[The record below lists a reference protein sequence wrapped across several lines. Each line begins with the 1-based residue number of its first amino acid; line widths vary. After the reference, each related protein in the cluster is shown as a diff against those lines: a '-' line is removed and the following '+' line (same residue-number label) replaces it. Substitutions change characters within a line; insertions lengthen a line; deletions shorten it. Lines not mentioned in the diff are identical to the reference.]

1 MADLATLAIQVTS
14 NGMKQA
20 STELNNLEKASLKAE
35 KSAQSL
41 ANCVGRLTRI
51 LELSGVGIGIKALFD
66 VADKMKSMENQVR
79 FATKSVEEF
88 NQVQQQLFGIAQ
100 NTRASL
106 ESTTQLYVRASQ
118 AVKSYGYS
126 QQQVL
131 KFTETIN
138 KAMAVGGVGAQ
149 EQASAL
155 LQLSQALGS
164 GKLQGDEFRSIA
176 EAAPI
181 ILDTLSTYLGK
192 SREEVKKLATEGKL
206 TSKIIFEAFAGGV
219 KDIEAKFT
227 QMPISFGG
235 AMQQLQNAAMKT
247 VADLDSAFKI
257 TQSLGEAISFLAKNT
272 DYLVSAGLIVLV
284 AHLGKYVTTATFA
297 KIQTHQQAVANLEV
311 ARTTHQKAA
320 AELAAAQANMRA
332 LTASMALAQSEKT
345 RIAIRAQ
352 IAQQAKLITALA
364 NGEATAMRNLAAAT
378 GQASIAKNAATVAA
392 NGLRSA
398 MALLGGPAGV
408 IMLAAGALFYF
419 YQKSKEAEQAALD
432 TEAANQRLNQSYQNL
447 SQAKLADT
455 LREQIALMKNYE
467 EQIQSIY
474 TQISTLQTSDGLA
487 GFYSESTLKELDEL
501 NDKLKQI
508 QENKNIDFSVLKN
521 QLTELGLKF
530 VEGGQSLDA
539 FRDKA
544 QLMGVSAE
552 MLNEI
557 MNEQSF
563 QISAVEAQFRAMF
576 PQIDSTKISY
586 DGLTIS
592 VGNFSIAA
600 DIASAKALQLS
611 GALGTI
617 VKTALMAAGAVAN
630 LNGVAG
636 GVDSISDEAAKMI
649 KRNSMLMK
657 IAELE
662 RKGDKKGANKVK
674 AEMQLEGV
682 EMDEASRAA
691 VIQSYESLY
700 NSQDL
705 TKEHRKGKKE
715 KNGNDWKN
723 YLNELERANADGLAR
738 IALEQDRSMREML
751 EKAKKA
757 GASHAEIE
765 KAKMLITERYAKE
778 RMEIAEKYVPSLK
791 FEEELKDQIK
801 EIDELQKLN
810 LITTEQASLAKEA
823 LAGKYQPV
831 VEIQQQYINQL
842 REIEALKQA
851 GVLSKPQ
858 AEVAAEKAKWDA
870 GTQKAKIAGK
880 NAVSPYE
887 KWKSEF
893 DPMQAIQNEQAS
905 KLAEVQSMYDQH
917 LIQYEDFINAKAQI
931 DAKATA
937 DTHQLFM
944 NSISGFG
951 SAIDTMLGV
960 MKNAGQEQS
969 GIYRT
974 MFAMSKAF
982 AIAESILNLNRAITQ
997 AMSDQTA
1004 ITPAQKFANMAAI
1017 ASAGASLIS
1026 NIQSVSLG
1034 GMAHSGIDNVP
1045 KEGTWLLDK
1054 GERVVDSR
1062 TNQDLKTF
1070 LSNANR
1076 GGASGQRSAIN
1087 VKIINNGQ
1095 PVEAKVSS
1103 EETVDGNIQMTVELL
1118 KKMDQIAD
1126 QRYRRNQLND
1136 LRTGGTLSK

>member
-1 MADLATLAIQVTS
+1 MADLATLAIKIETD
-14 NGMKQA
+14 GA
-20 STELNNLEKASLKAE
+20 SKVQNDLSKIEQSAKKTEKASDSLAKSINNLKRLLAVAGLVGGVSAYLDMAE
-35 KSAQSL
+35 KMQSMNAQLKFVTNS
-41 ANCVGRLTRI
+41 
-51 LELSGVGIGIKALFD
+51 
-66 VADKMKSMENQVR
+66 QY
-79 FATKSVEEF
+79 EF
-88 NQVQQQLFGIAQ
+88 NNAQKELFAIAQ
-100 NTRASL
+100 NTRASF
-106 ESTTQLYVRASQ
+106 ESTTQLYIKSSQ
-118 AVKSYGYS
+118 ALKDYGYA
-126 QQQVL
+126 QKDIL

-164 GKLQGDEFRSIA
+164 GQLQGDEFKTIA
-176 EAAPI
+176 ESAPI
-181 ILDTLSTYLGK
+181 ILDTIAEYMGK
-192 SREEVKKLATEGKL
+192 SRAEVKKLASEGKITADL
-206 TSKIIFEAFAGGV
+206 LFNAFNGSSAKITE
-219 KDIEAKFT
+219 KFN
-227 QMPISFGG
+227 QMPLTFGG
-235 AMQQLQNAAMKT
+235 AMQQLQNATLKFIG
-247 VADLDSAFKI
+247 DLDSANGLSGI
-257 TQSLGEAISFLAKNT
+257 LAQAISFLAQNF
-272 DYLVSAGLIVLV
+272 DV
-284 AHLGKYVTTATFA
+284 LGKALIYATGAYIAFNAVAFAQNFA
-297 KIQTHQQAVANLEV
+297 K
-311 ARTTHQKAA
+311 
-320 AELAAAQANMRA
+320 
-332 LTASMALAQSEKT
+332 
-345 RIAIRAQ
+345 
-352 IAQQAKLITALA
+352 
-364 NGEATAMRNLAAAT
+364 AT
-378 GQASIAKNAATVAA
+378 GGVGLLSSAFGYLTTMTRGATVAMMA
-392 NGLRSA
+392 NPIGLLTTAIIGAAFVFDAFISDIEVGAATFDATWGDVATAVWGDFKDLTSDAADWLVTQWDKATASA
-398 MALLGGPAGV
+398 ASSFSSLGVDIGSVWETVQSITKTLINSIIGLFVGAYQAIVLAWNNFPAAMENLGVMAVNALVDLVQKGINSIIQLIKLPIELLNRASSTFGGGNLIDTSGWKAS
-408 IMLAAGALFYF
+408 LDDFKLKA
-419 YQKSKEAEQAALD
+419 SREAQEVG
-432 TEAANQRLNQSYQNL
+432 QSI
-447 SQAKLADT
+447 SQAFADSITTDYIGNAVNSVSDYIDGAAVRGQLKRKL
-455 LREQIALMKNYE
+455 E
-467 EQIQSIY
+467 ES
-474 TQISTLQTSDGLA
+474 LP
-487 GFYSESTLKELDEL
+487 
-501 NDKLKQI
+501 
-508 QENKNIDFSVLKN
+508 ENQV
-521 QLTELGLKF
+521 
-530 VEGGQSLDA
+530 
-539 FRDKA
+539 
-544 QLMGVSAE
+544 MGS
-552 MLNEI
+552 
-557 MNEQSF
+557 
-563 QISAVEAQFRAMF
+563 
-576 PQIDSTKISY
+576 STK
-586 DGLTIS
+586 
-592 VGNFSIAA
+592 
-600 DIASAKALQLS
+600 KALS
-611 GALGTI
+611 ETE
-617 VKTALMAAGAVAN
+617 KK
-630 LNGVAG
+630 
-636 GVDSISDEAAKMI
+636 D
-649 KRNSMLMK
+649 NS
-657 IAELE
+657 
-662 RKGDKKGANKVK
+662 
-674 AEMQLEGV
+674 
-682 EMDEASRAA
+682 AS
-691 VIQSYESLY
+691 
-700 NSQDL
+700 
-705 TKEHRKGKKE
+705 
-715 KNGNDWKN
+715 DWKS

-791 FEEELKDQIK
+791 FEKELKDQIK

-810 LITTEQASLAKEA
+810 LITTEQAGLAKEA

-951 SAIDTMLGV
+951 SALDTMMGV
-960 MKNAGQEQS
+960 MRNAGKEQS
-969 GIYRT
+969 SLYRT

-982 AIAESILNLNRAITQ
+982 AIADSIVKIQQGIANAAANPFPMNIA
-997 AMSDQTA
+997 AMATVAAETA
-1004 ITPAQKFANMAAI
+1004 SIV
-1017 ASAGASLIS
+1017 S

>member
-1 MADLATLAIQVTS
+1 MADLATLAIKIETE
-14 NGMKQA
+14 GA
-20 STELNNLEKASLKAE
+20 SKAQNDLSKIEQSAKKTEKASDSLAKSINNLKRLLAVAGLAGGLSAYLDMAE
-35 KSAQSL
+35 KMQSMNAQLKFVTNS
-41 ANCVGRLTRI
+41 
-51 LELSGVGIGIKALFD
+51 
-66 VADKMKSMENQVR
+66 QY
-79 FATKSVEEF
+79 EF
-88 NQVQQQLFGIAQ
+88 NNAQKELFAIAQ
-100 NTRASL
+100 NTRASF
-106 ESTTQLYVRASQ
+106 ESTTQLYIKSSQ
-118 AVKSYGYS
+118 ALKDYGYA
-126 QQQVL
+126 QKDIL

-164 GKLQGDEFRSIA
+164 GQLQGDEFKTIA
-176 EAAPI
+176 ESAPI
-181 ILDTLSTYLGK
+181 ILDTIAEYMGK
-192 SREEVKKLATEGKL
+192 SRAEVKKLASEGKITADL
-206 TSKIIFEAFAGGV
+206 LFNAFNGSSAKITE
-219 KDIEAKFT
+219 KFN
-227 QMPISFGG
+227 QMPLTFGG
-235 AMQQLQNAAMKT
+235 AMQQLQNATLKFIG
-247 VADLDSAFKI
+247 DLDSANGLSGMLA
-257 TQSLGEAISFLAKNT
+257 QAISFLAQNF
-272 DYLVSAGLIVLV
+272 DV
-284 AHLGKYVTTATFA
+284 LGKALIYATGAYIAFN
-297 KIQTHQQAVANLEV
+297 AVAFAQNFTKATSGVGLLSSAFGYLTTMIRGATV
-311 ARTTHQKAA
+311 AMM
-320 AELAAAQANMRA
+320 ANPIG
-332 LTASMALAQSEKT
+332 L
-345 RIAIRAQ
+345 
-352 IAQQAKLITALA
+352 LITAIIGAAFVFDAFISDIEVGAATFDATWGDVATTVWEDFKELTSDA
-364 NGEATAMRNLAAAT
+364 ADWLVTQWDKATASAASSFSSLGVDIGSVWETVQSITKTLINSITGLFVGAYQAIVLAWNNFPAAMENLAVLA
-378 GQASIAKNAATVAA
+378 I
-392 NGLRSA
+392 NGLIGLTEKGINKLVELIKTPIDMINEA
-398 MALLGGPAGV
+398 MKYFGGEGFDTSGFKV
-408 IMLAAGALFYF
+408 DFSGFKL
-419 YQKSKEAEQAALD
+419 EASS
-432 TEAANQRLNQSYQNL
+432 EAKAVGQSI
-447 SQAKLADT
+447 SQAFAD
-455 LREQIALMKNYE
+455 
-467 EQIQSIY
+467 SITTDY
-474 TQISTLQTSDGLA
+474 IGNAVNSVSDYIDGA
-487 GFYSESTLKELDEL
+487 AVRGRLKRQLDETAS
-501 NDKLKQI
+501 DDQGTQSPAKKT
-508 QENKNIDFSVLKN
+508 
-521 QLTELGLKF
+521 LTGNNN
-530 VEGGQSLDA
+530 
-539 FRDKA
+539 
-544 QLMGVSAE
+544 SA
-552 MLNEI
+552 
-557 MNEQSF
+557 S
-563 QISAVEAQFRAMF
+563 
-576 PQIDSTKISY
+576 
-586 DGLTIS
+586 
-592 VGNFSIAA
+592 
-600 DIASAKALQLS
+600 
-611 GALGTI
+611 
-617 VKTALMAAGAVAN
+617 
-630 LNGVAG
+630 
-636 GVDSISDEAAKMI
+636 
-649 KRNSMLMK
+649 
-657 IAELE
+657 
-662 RKGDKKGANKVK
+662 
-674 AEMQLEGV
+674 
-682 EMDEASRAA
+682 
-691 VIQSYESLY
+691 
-700 NSQDL
+700 
-705 TKEHRKGKKE
+705 
-715 KNGNDWKN
+715 DWKN

-810 LITTEQASLAKEA
+810 LITTEQAGLAKEA

-851 GVLSKPQ
+851 GVLSEPQ
-858 AEVAAEKAKWDA
+858 AEVAAEKAKWDN
-870 GTQKAKIAGK
+870 GTQKAKIAGE

-887 KWKSEF
+887 KWKAEF

-917 LIQYEDFINAKAQI
+917 LIQYEDFVNAKAQI

-1004 ITPAQKFANMAAI
+1004 ITPAQKFANMAAV

-1076 GGASGQRSAIN
+1076 GGASGQRSVIN

>member
-1 MADLATLAIQVTS
+1 MADLATLAIKIETEGTS
-14 NGMKQA
+14 KAQNDLSKIEQSA
-20 STELNNLEKASLKAE
+20 KRTEKASDSLAKSINNLKRLLAVAGLAGGLSAYLDMAE
-35 KSAQSL
+35 KMQSMNAQLKFVTNS
-41 ANCVGRLTRI
+41 
-51 LELSGVGIGIKALFD
+51 
-66 VADKMKSMENQVR
+66 QY
-79 FATKSVEEF
+79 EF
-88 NQVQQQLFGIAQ
+88 NNAQKELFAIAQ
-100 NTRASL
+100 NTRASF
-106 ESTTQLYVRASQ
+106 ESTTQLYIKSSQ
-118 AVKSYGYS
+118 ALKDYGYA
-126 QQQVL
+126 QKDIL

-164 GKLQGDEFRSIA
+164 GQLQGDEFKTIA
-176 EAAPI
+176 ESAPI
-181 ILDTLSTYLGK
+181 ILDTIAEYMGK
-192 SREEVKKLATEGKL
+192 SRAEVKKLASEGKITADL
-206 TSKIIFEAFAGGV
+206 LFNAFNGSSAKITE
-219 KDIEAKFT
+219 KFN
-227 QMPISFGG
+227 QMPLTFGG
-235 AMQQLQNAAMKT
+235 AMQQLQNATLKFIG
-247 VADLDSAFKI
+247 DLDSANGLSGMLA
-257 TQSLGEAISFLAKNT
+257 QAISFLAQNFDVLGKALIYATGAYIAFNAVAFAQNFAKATGGVGLLSSAFGYLTTMMRGTTVAMMANPLGLLTVAIAGAAFAFDAFISDVEVGAATFDATWGDVATAVWDDFKDLTSDAADWLVTQWDKATASAASSFSSLGVDIGSVWETVQSITKTLINSIIGLFVGAYQAIVLAWNNFPAAMENLGVMAVNALVDLVQKGINSIIQLIKLPIELLNRASSTFGGGNLIDTSGWKASLDDFKLKASREAEVVGQSISQAFADSITT
-272 DYLVSAGLIVLV
+272 DYIGNAVNSVSDYIDGAAVRGQLKRKLEESLPENQVMGSSTKKALSET
-284 AHLGKYVTTATFA
+284 GK
-297 KIQTHQQAVANLEV
+297 K
-311 ARTTHQKAA
+311 
-320 AELAAAQANMRA
+320 
-332 LTASMALAQSEKT
+332 
-345 RIAIRAQ
+345 
-352 IAQQAKLITALA
+352 
-364 NGEATAMRNLAAAT
+364 
-378 GQASIAKNAATVAA
+378 
-392 NGLRSA
+392 
-398 MALLGGPAGV
+398 
-408 IMLAAGALFYF
+408 
-419 YQKSKEAEQAALD
+419 KS
-432 TEAANQRLNQSYQNL
+432 
-447 SQAKLADT
+447 
-455 LREQIALMKNYE
+455 
-467 EQIQSIY
+467 
-474 TQISTLQTSDGLA
+474 
-487 GFYSESTLKELDEL
+487 
-501 NDKLKQI
+501 
-508 QENKNIDFSVLKN
+508 NKN
-521 QLTELGLKF
+521 
-530 VEGGQSLDA
+530 
-539 FRDKA
+539 
-544 QLMGVSAE
+544 SA
-552 MLNEI
+552 
-557 MNEQSF
+557 S
-563 QISAVEAQFRAMF
+563 
-576 PQIDSTKISY
+576 
-586 DGLTIS
+586 
-592 VGNFSIAA
+592 
-600 DIASAKALQLS
+600 
-611 GALGTI
+611 
-617 VKTALMAAGAVAN
+617 
-630 LNGVAG
+630 
-636 GVDSISDEAAKMI
+636 
-649 KRNSMLMK
+649 
-657 IAELE
+657 
-662 RKGDKKGANKVK
+662 
-674 AEMQLEGV
+674 
-682 EMDEASRAA
+682 
-691 VIQSYESLY
+691 
-700 NSQDL
+700 
-705 TKEHRKGKKE
+705 
-715 KNGNDWKN
+715 DWKN
-723 YLNELERANADGLAR
+723 HLNELERANADGLAR

-810 LITTEQASLAKEA
+810 LITTEQAGLAKEA

>member
-1 MADLATLAIQVTS
+1 MADLATLAIKIETE
-14 NGMKQA
+14 GA
-20 STELNNLEKASLKAE
+20 SRASADLSKVEQSAKNTEKAADNLTRAMGNLKRILAIAGLAGGLSAYLDMAERMQSLNAQLKFVTNSQYE
-35 KSAQSL
+35 FNSAQK
-41 ANCVGRLTRI
+41 
-51 LELSGVGIGIKALFD
+51 EL
-66 VADKMKSMENQVR
+66 
-79 FATKSVEEF
+79 FA
-88 NQVQQQLFGIAQ
+88 IAQ

-106 ESTTQLYVRASQ
+106 ESTTQLYIKSSQ
-118 AVKSYGYS
+118 ALKDYGYA
-126 QQQVL
+126 QKDIL
-131 KFTETIN
+131 TFTETIN
-138 KAMAVGGVGAQ
+138 KAMAVGGVKPQ

-164 GKLQGDEFRSIA
+164 GKLQGDEFRSIS

-181 ILDTLSTYLGK
+181 ILDTLAEYMGK
-192 SREEVKKLATEGKL
+192 SRDEVRKLASEGKL
-206 TSKIIFEAFAGGV
+206 TADLLFNAFNGSSAKITE
-219 KDIEAKFT
+219 KFN
-227 QMPISFGG
+227 QMPLTFGG
-235 AMQQLQNAAMKT
+235 AMQQLQNATLKFIG
-247 VADLDSAFKI
+247 DLDSANGLSGMLA
-257 TQSLGEAISFLAKNT
+257 QAISFLAQNF
-272 DYLVSAGLIVLV
+272 DV
-284 AHLGKYVTTATFA
+284 LGKALIYATGAYIAFNAVAFAQNFA
-297 KIQTHQQAVANLEV
+297 K
-311 ARTTHQKAA
+311 
-320 AELAAAQANMRA
+320 
-332 LTASMALAQSEKT
+332 
-345 RIAIRAQ
+345 
-352 IAQQAKLITALA
+352 
-364 NGEATAMRNLAAAT
+364 AT
-378 GQASIAKNAATVAA
+378 GGVGLLSSAFGYLTTMIRGATVAMMA
-392 NGLRSA
+392 NPIELLTTAIIGAAFVFDAFISDIEVGAATFDATWGDVATAVWDDFKDLTSDAADWLVTQWDKATASAASSFSSLGVDIGSVWETVQSITKTLINSIIGLFVGA
-398 MALLGGPAGV
+398 YQAIVLAWNNFPATMENLGVMAVNALVDLVQKGINSIIQLIKLPIELLNRASSTFGGGNLIDTSGWKAS
-408 IMLAAGALFYF
+408 LDDFKLKA
-419 YQKSKEAEQAALD
+419 SREAEVVG
-432 TEAANQRLNQSYQNL
+432 QSI
-447 SQAKLADT
+447 SQAFADSIT
-455 LREQIALMKNYE
+455 TDYIGNAVNSVSDYIDGAAVRGRLKRQLDETASDDQGT
-467 EQIQSIY
+467 QSPAKK
-474 TQISTLQTSDGLA
+474 TLA
-487 GFYSESTLKELDEL
+487 G
-501 NDKLKQI
+501 N
-508 QENKNIDFSVLKN
+508 NN
-521 QLTELGLKF
+521 
-530 VEGGQSLDA
+530 
-539 FRDKA
+539 
-544 QLMGVSAE
+544 SA
-552 MLNEI
+552 
-557 MNEQSF
+557 S
-563 QISAVEAQFRAMF
+563 
-576 PQIDSTKISY
+576 
-586 DGLTIS
+586 
-592 VGNFSIAA
+592 
-600 DIASAKALQLS
+600 
-611 GALGTI
+611 
-617 VKTALMAAGAVAN
+617 
-630 LNGVAG
+630 
-636 GVDSISDEAAKMI
+636 
-649 KRNSMLMK
+649 
-657 IAELE
+657 
-662 RKGDKKGANKVK
+662 
-674 AEMQLEGV
+674 
-682 EMDEASRAA
+682 
-691 VIQSYESLY
+691 
-700 NSQDL
+700 
-705 TKEHRKGKKE
+705 
-715 KNGNDWKN
+715 DWKN

-810 LITTEQASLAKEA
+810 LITTEQAGLAKEA

-1103 EETVDGNIQMTVELL
+1103 EETVDGNIQMTV
-1118 KKMDQIAD
+1118 
-1126 QRYRRNQLND
+1126 
-1136 LRTGGTLSK
+1136 

>member
-1 MADLATLAIQVTS
+1 MADLATLAIKIETE
-14 NGMKQA
+14 GA
-20 STELNNLEKASLKAE
+20 SKVQNDLSKIEQSAKKTEKASDSLAKSINNLKRLLAVAGLAGGVSAYLDMAE
-35 KSAQSL
+35 KMQSMNAQLKFVTNS
-41 ANCVGRLTRI
+41 
-51 LELSGVGIGIKALFD
+51 
-66 VADKMKSMENQVR
+66 QY
-79 FATKSVEEF
+79 EF
-88 NQVQQQLFGIAQ
+88 NNAQKELFAIAQ
-100 NTRASL
+100 NTRASF
-106 ESTTQLYVRASQ
+106 ESTTQLYIKSSQ
-118 AVKSYGYS
+118 ALKDYGYA
-126 QQQVL
+126 QKDIL

-138 KAMAVGGVGAQ
+138 KAMAVGGVGAK

-164 GKLQGDEFRSIA
+164 GQLQGDEFKTIA
-176 EAAPI
+176 ESAPI
-181 ILDTLSTYLGK
+181 ILDTIAEYMGK
-192 SREEVKKLATEGKL
+192 SRAEVKKLASEGKITADL
-206 TSKIIFEAFAGGV
+206 LFNAFNGSSAKITE
-219 KDIEAKFT
+219 KFN
-227 QMPISFGG
+227 QMPLTFGG
-235 AMQQLQNAAMKT
+235 AMQQLQNATLKFIG
-247 VADLDSAFKI
+247 DLDKANGVSGMLAQGISLIAQHFEILAKALIYATGAYIAFNAVAFAQNFTKATGGVGLLSSAF
-257 TQSLGEAISFLAKNT
+257 G
-272 DYLVSAGLIVLV
+272 YL
-284 AHLGKYVTTATFA
+284 TTM
-297 KIQTHQQAVANLEV
+297 
-311 ARTTHQKAA
+311 
-320 AELAAAQANMRA
+320 MR
-332 LTASMALAQSEKT
+332 
-345 RIAIRAQ
+345 
-352 IAQQAKLITALA
+352 
-364 NGEATAMRNLAAAT
+364 G
-378 GQASIAKNAATVAA
+378 ATVAMMA
-392 NGLRSA
+392 NPLGLLTVA
-398 MALLGGPAGV
+398 
-408 IMLAAGALFYF
+408 IAGAAFAFDAFISDVEVGAATFDATWGDVATAVWDDFKDLISDAADWLVTQWDKATASAASSFSSLGVDIGSVWETVQSITKTLINSIIGLFVGA
-419 YQKSKEAEQAALD
+419 YQAIVLAWNNFPAAMENLGVMAVNALVDLVQKGINSIIQLIKLPIELLNRASSTFGGGNLIDTSGWKVSLDDFKLKASREAEVVG
-432 TEAANQRLNQSYQNL
+432 QSI
-447 SQAKLADT
+447 SQAFADSIT
-455 LREQIALMKNYE
+455 TDYIGNAVNSVSDYIDGAAVRGRLKRQLDETASDDQGT
-467 EQIQSIY
+467 QSPAKK
-474 TQISTLQTSDGLA
+474 TLA
-487 GFYSESTLKELDEL
+487 G
-501 NDKLKQI
+501 N
-508 QENKNIDFSVLKN
+508 NN
-521 QLTELGLKF
+521 
-530 VEGGQSLDA
+530 
-539 FRDKA
+539 
-544 QLMGVSAE
+544 SA
-552 MLNEI
+552 
-557 MNEQSF
+557 S
-563 QISAVEAQFRAMF
+563 
-576 PQIDSTKISY
+576 
-586 DGLTIS
+586 
-592 VGNFSIAA
+592 
-600 DIASAKALQLS
+600 
-611 GALGTI
+611 
-617 VKTALMAAGAVAN
+617 
-630 LNGVAG
+630 
-636 GVDSISDEAAKMI
+636 
-649 KRNSMLMK
+649 
-657 IAELE
+657 
-662 RKGDKKGANKVK
+662 
-674 AEMQLEGV
+674 
-682 EMDEASRAA
+682 
-691 VIQSYESLY
+691 
-700 NSQDL
+700 
-705 TKEHRKGKKE
+705 
-715 KNGNDWKN
+715 DWKN

-791 FEEELKDQIK
+791 FEKELKDQIK

-810 LITTEQASLAKEA
+810 LITTEQAGLAKEA

-858 AEVAAEKAKWDA
+858 AEVAAEKAKWNA
-870 GTQKAKIAGK
+870 GTQKAKIAGE

-951 SAIDTMLGV
+951 SALDTMMGV
-960 MKNAGQEQS
+960 MRNAGKEQS
-969 GIYRT
+969 SLYRT

-982 AIAESILNLNRAITQ
+982 AIADSIVKIQQGIANAAANPFPMNIA
-997 AMSDQTA
+997 AMATVAAETA
-1004 ITPAQKFANMAAI
+1004 SIV
-1017 ASAGASLIS
+1017 S